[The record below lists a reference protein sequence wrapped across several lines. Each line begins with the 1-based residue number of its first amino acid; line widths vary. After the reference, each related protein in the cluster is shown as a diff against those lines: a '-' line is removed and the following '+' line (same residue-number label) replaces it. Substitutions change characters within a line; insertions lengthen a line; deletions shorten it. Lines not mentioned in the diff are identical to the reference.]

1 MFCVVVVF
9 VSRLAN
15 CCLRCIVLTDMF
27 LKLISTELNVFV
39 IATFAGAAFH
49 ILYIHFIWCLRFS
62 VFVKRND
69 FECDAAQQYN

>member
-1 MFCVVVVF
+1 MFCIVVVF

-49 ILYIHFIWCLRFS
+49 IEYSLYL
-62 VFVKRND
+62 VPAM
-69 FECDAAQQYN
+69 ECVCQAK